1 MPINVKKDKLMKI
14 TDNRVDELNK
24 RILLKT
30 YKCKK
35 KNGLHISYQSCTK
48 SKK

>member
-1 MPINVKKDKLMKI
+1 MKI

-35 KNGLHISYQSCTK
+35 KKMACTYLTNLAQNQK
-48 SKK
+48 NKFI